1 MGRRRTTSRAVP
13 DLVLELTSEPTSPRL
28 IRGTFWEH
36 DESRKPNLQP
46 RVFHDAPG
54 GVARLQN
61 VGSWRV
67 VRRLYRGNLS
77 VVQNPTGTRRQ
88 PYSQTVRAPA
98 VDASS
103 RGSAR
108 NRHFLEGGSQ
118 R

>member
-1 MGRRRTTSRAVP
+1 MGRRRTTLRAAP

-28 IRGTFWEH
+28 RRGTFWER
-36 DESRKPNLQP
+36 DESRETNLQP
-46 RVFHDAPG
+46 RVLHDARG
-54 GVARLQN
+54 GVAWFQN

-67 VRRLYRGNLS
+67 VRRPYRGNLS

-108 NRHFLEGGSQ
+108 NGQFL
-118 R
+118 